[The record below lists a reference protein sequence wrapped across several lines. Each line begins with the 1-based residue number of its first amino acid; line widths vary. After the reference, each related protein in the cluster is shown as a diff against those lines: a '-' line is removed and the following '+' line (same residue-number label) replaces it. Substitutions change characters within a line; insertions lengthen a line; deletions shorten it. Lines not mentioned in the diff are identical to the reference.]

1 MQTTNIS
8 GYSDDIV
15 EVAVKDEGCN
25 LVEEEYDSY
34 DQDTLFEFEDGT
46 RLRMTYRG
54 AWMTVLE
61 KRGTAK
67 VRIEPLVK
75 NDDWYTDLVVVEA
88 RVKNMWKEA
97 SRDGS

>member
-1 MQTTNIS
+1 MNVNIS

-15 EVAVKDEGCN
+15 EVAINNDGYEP
-25 LVEEEYDSY
+25 VEEEYDSY
-34 DQDTLFEFEDGT
+34 GQDTLFEFEDGT

-54 AWMTVLE
+54 AWMAVLE

-67 VRIEPLVK
+67 VRIEPLVT

-88 RVKNMWKEA
+88 WVKNMWKEA
-97 SRDGS
+97 PRDGS